1 MIGETAA
8 YYPSMHIKKWK
19 DIVMDIELENPKYY
33 NIREQH
39 KGVMERSGGG

>member
-19 DIVMDIELENPKYY
+19 VFFLNLQFIIY
-33 NIREQH
+33 NKFIYRTL
-39 KGVMERSGGG
+39 SWISS